1 MKHIFNPGDKKQHHF
16 KVEEKDF
23 PMFDNVVV
31 HKVCSTYAL
40 AREIEWT
47 SRKFVLEMME
57 NDEEGIGTRL
67 EIEHKAPALSGEII
81 EIEAVVDNIKGN
93 ELICTFTAFSGI
105 KTVAKGLTGQKI
117 LKKEKFNQLLIK

>member
-23 PMFDNVVV
+23 AMFNNVVV
-31 HKVCSTYAL
+31 HELCSTFAL

-67 EIEHKAPALSGEII
+67 EIDHEAPAHYGEII
-81 EIEAVVDNIKGN
+81 EIEAIVDKINGN
-93 ELICTFTAFSGI
+93 ELLCTFTAVSGN
-105 KTVAKGLTGQKI
+105 KTVAKGVTGQKI
-117 LKKEKFNQLLIK
+117 LKKEKINQLLIK